1 MNINNGYVWMEK
13 YRPTSFENIVLDP
26 LNKTIL
32 KNIIE
37 TSYFPNLLFYGPPGT
52 GKTTTIIN
60 LVNSYQEKLNQQ
72 DTFINKQKEAMSLY
86 ENKISKVNDKIS
98 FLKYNY
104 EQANT
109 HANNFSSVELQRYFA
124 DSIR

>member
-1 MNINNGYVWMEK
+1 MKSIII
-13 YRPTSFENIVLDP
+13 IVLLIFSIYYLFFHGLSSNDDKIKAYR
-26 LNKTIL
+26 LQNDSLKKATDSIL
-32 KNIIE
+32 LSEK
-37 TSYFPNLLFYGPPGT
+37 
-52 GKTTTIIN
+52 K
-60 LVNSYQEKLNQQ
+60 YQEKLNQQ

>member
-1 MNINNGYVWMEK
+1 MKSIII
-13 YRPTSFENIVLDP
+13 IVLLIFSIYYLFFNSHLLDAINDDKIEAYR
-26 LNKTIL
+26 LQNDSLKKATDSIL
-32 KNIIE
+32 LSEK
-37 TSYFPNLLFYGPPGT
+37 
-52 GKTTTIIN
+52 K
-60 LVNSYQEKLNQQ
+60 YQEKLNQQ
-72 DTFINKQKEAMSLY
+72 DTFINKQKEEMSVY
-86 ENKISKVNDKIS
+86 KNKIAKVNDKIS